1 MFSYFCNRNL
11 KTYENLNDEI
21 NVYWNLVRRIFDGQK
36 NEHNDV
42 FLRWNCTWKTLSQ
55 LYL

>member
-11 KTYENLNDEI
+11 KMYENLNDEI
-21 NVYWNLVRRIFDGQK
+21 NIYWNLVRRIFDGQK

-55 LYL
+55 L